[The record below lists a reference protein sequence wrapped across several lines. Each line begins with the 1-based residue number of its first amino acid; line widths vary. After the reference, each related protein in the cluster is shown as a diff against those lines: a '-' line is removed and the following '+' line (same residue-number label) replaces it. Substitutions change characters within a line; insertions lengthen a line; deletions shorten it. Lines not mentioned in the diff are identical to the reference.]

1 MLHVHKE
8 AFSLKVNLHV
18 YLHLATCIKIATC
31 KDYFSIIL
39 NTKVDLAR
47 NSSSSFKL
55 KILNELCNLLSPVST
70 GKAT

>member
-18 YLHLATCIKIATC
+18 YLHLATCIKIA

-55 KILNELCNLLSPVST
+55 KI
-70 GKAT
+70 